1 MNKEIEI
8 ENEKRSKSRENR
20 AKNLLAKVCE
30 LKQSDDEDEVKPIDV
45 GLNTG
50 LLPIADNMSELGEA
64 SNMGVVVTEVRDRK
78 NLPCQYVRKN
88 NIHRTHKRDP
98 MSNANQPRQCT
109 QNTSHIQPQ
118 CQTTRGNN
126 SQKGYFTDM
135 INMILE
141 SYIGLRDVDMRKYNY
156 INELIAF
163 VENLNRSPTRANQYQ
178 QSLTELIIQ
187 EIEDVSDTDSTSAP
201 QATTSNQIKT
211 VNAISNAVGQTNAD
225 NASKFAEFYNP
236 TKIDNLKSQAG
247 TKEAN
252 KPNTLTQRA
261 INIRSRI
268 GQTTKIKPP
277 TLIKGHLKS
286 ACANG
291 NKEGASK
298 TENVK
303 AMVNK
308 DSAARKPENAKAM
321 VNKDGAARKPE
332 NAKAMVN
339 KDGAAR
345 KPENAKA
352 MVNKDGAARKP
363 ENAKAMVNKDGAARK
378 PENAKAMVNKDGAAR
393 KPENAKA
400 MVNKDGA
407 AKSENAKA
415 TVPRS
420 GLKFSVQHAQ
430 TLQLNRSPTRANQY
444 QQSLTELII
453 QEIEDDSDT
462 DSTSAP
468 QATTS
473 NQIKTVNAISNA
485 VGQTNADNAS
495 KFAEF
500 YNPTKIDNLKSQAG
514 TKEANKPN
522 TLTQRAI
529 NIRSRIGQT
538 TKIKPPTLIKGH
550 LKSAC
555 ANGNKEGAS
564 KTENVKAMVNKDSAA
579 RKPENAKAMVNKDG
593 AARKPE
599 NAKAMVN
606 KDGAAKSENAK
617 VIVPRSGLKVNTSE
631 IRRHRYI
638 RSRDYFRSRDGKTDK
653 TPNTQKETTE
663 ESLVDQNEANNSNNT
678 PNENEASHTPDQN
691 EVSHTD
697 NQNETNNTLNQND
710 TNHTTNLNE
719 ATKPQLDDTKI
730 A

>member
-1 MNKEIEI
+1 MAVYNKIDKSKKSTENYQDILGQLQLTYLRQNDVKAELNEEEYKRPVEIKEIFDETELSQNDITKKKEPDADIPAYIIPIDEVIREIQDCKLMFGYDEEIELEDLQLDEEVTEPSNQIHPKSQSRFNMLAIANEPYKNDIGVNDNYDETNGHRNQNNDARGKVDNKNITSQENKVDNALAIIHIKSNSNRVDVNPELSDLQYITQPNNPSKETRNEINIRPKSQENKAKNILATMCKLNENDKETSDVTDILHPLDLNAEIEI

-98 MSNANQPRQCT
+98 MSNANHPRQCT

-163 VENLNRSPTRANQYQ
+163 VEKLNRS
-178 QSLTELIIQ
+178 S
-187 EIEDVSDTDSTSAP
+187 
-201 QATTSNQIKT
+201 
-211 VNAISNAVGQTNAD
+211 
-225 NASKFAEFYNP
+225 
-236 TKIDNLKSQAG
+236 
-247 TKEAN
+247 
-252 KPNTLTQRA
+252 
-261 INIRSRI
+261 
-268 GQTTKIKPP
+268 
-277 TLIKGHLKS
+277 
-286 ACANG
+286 
-291 NKEGASK
+291 
-298 TENVK
+298 
-303 AMVNK
+303 
-308 DSAARKPENAKAM
+308 
-321 VNKDGAARKPE
+321 
-332 NAKAMVN
+332 
-339 KDGAAR
+339 
-345 KPENAKA
+345 
-352 MVNKDGAARKP
+352 
-363 ENAKAMVNKDGAARK
+363 
-378 PENAKAMVNKDGAAR
+378 
-393 KPENAKA
+393 
-400 MVNKDGA
+400 
-407 AKSENAKA
+407 
-415 TVPRS
+415 
-420 GLKFSVQHAQ
+420 
-430 TLQLNRSPTRANQY
+430 TRANQY

-500 YNPTKIDNLKSQAG
+500 YNPTKIDNSKSQAG

-529 NIRSRIGQT
+529 SIRSRIGQT

-564 KTENVKAMVNKDSAA
+564 KTENVKAMVNKGS
-579 RKPENAKAMVNKDG
+579 

-606 KDGAAKSENAK
+606 KDGAAKSENVKAT
-617 VIVPRSGLKVNTSE
+617 VPRSGLKVNTSE

-663 ESLVDQNEANNSNNT
+663 ENIVDQNEANNSNNT

-691 EVSHTD
+691 EVSHTH

-719 ATKPQLDDTKI
+719 ATEPQLDDTKI